1 MGRPPFSDIG
11 PTGRG
16 HQTPRAMRYA
26 AGIGRQLRPQHI
38 DHAPRNQHRL
48 TYIFQKGA
56 YATLIMNADEA
67 PQD

>member
-1 MGRPPFSDIG
+1 
-11 PTGRG
+11 
-16 HQTPRAMRYA
+16 MRYA